1 MRILAYTSPARGHLT
16 PMMGPLLELHRR
28 GAEVHVRTL
37 AAGVENVRAA
47 GLEAAP
53 IAPEIEAIPHDDHEA
68 RVQITSGARSF
79 RTLRRR
85 AAHEVPDLEAA
96 LEEVHPDV
104 VLVDSTTFGAKALVE
119 REGLR
124 WAVSQPSLLEE
135 AAADGTPFG
144 LGVQP
149 LGPPLGPL
157 RDRALG
163 VLLGD
168 FDRRSRLPAVNAGRR
183 AAGLPP
189 LARAA
194 EFRHR
199 APLTI
204 YYTAE
209 PFDYPR
215 DLPPSVVMVGPS
227 LWDPAPDQ
235 EVDLPQ
241 DTRPLVLVGCS
252 SEFQDDGAIAAA
264 ALAGLRDRYRVVI
277 TTAGVDPASLGD
289 PGDAV
294 VARYLP
300 HTAILPEADV
310 VVCHGGMGITQKALA
325 FGVPVCVV
333 PWGRD
338 QLDVAAHV
346 VAADCG
352 TRVGRRRL
360 SPARLA
366 AAVDEALTRRDGA
379 ARVQA
384 GFEATGG
391 VATAADRLEALAGA
405 GRDRAG
411 GRMVPLPAGARVR
424 VRGGA
429 AGARGEG
436 RERVELAPGQGTRG
450 GYGERA
456 VSSTALAGCG
466 RGRDGRV

>member
-1 MRILAYTSPARGHLT
+1 MKVLAYTSPARGHLT
-16 PMMGPLLELHRR
+16 PMMGPLLELRAR

-53 IAPEIEAIPHDDHEA
+53 IAAGVEAIPHDDHEA
-68 RVQITSGARSF
+68 RIQMTSGARSF
-79 RTLRRR
+79 ATLRKR
-85 AAHEVPDLEAA
+85 AEHEVPDLEAA
-96 LEEVHPDV
+96 LEEVEPDV
-104 VLVDSTTFGAKALVE
+104 VLVDSTTFGAKALAE
-119 REGLR
+119 RRGLR

-144 LGVQP
+144 LGMRP
-149 LGPPLGPL
+149 LGAPLGPL

-163 VLLGD
+163 VLADG

-189 LARAA
+189 LKRAA

-204 YYTAE
+204 YYTAT

-227 LWDPAPDQ
+227 LWDPAP
-235 EVDLPQ
+235 EEAVDLPAGEM
-241 DTRPLVLVGCS
+241 PLVLVGCS
-252 SEFQDDGAIAAA
+252 SEFQDDGEIAAA

-289 PGDAV
+289 PGDAL
-294 VARYLP
+294 VARFLP
-300 HTAILPEADV
+300 HVPILRQADI

-346 VAADCG
+346 VAAGAG
-352 TRVGRRRL
+352 TRVARRRL
-360 SPARLA
+360 SPTRLA
-366 AAVDEALTRRDGA
+366 AAVDAALTCREGA
-379 ARVQA
+379 ARVKA

-391 VATAADRLEALAGA
+391 VATAADRLEALT
-405 GRDRAG
+405 
-411 GRMVPLPAGARVR
+411 
-424 VRGGA
+424 
-429 AGARGEG
+429 
-436 RERVELAPGQGTRG
+436 ER
-450 GYGERA
+450 
-456 VSSTALAGCG
+456 
-466 RGRDGRV
+466 